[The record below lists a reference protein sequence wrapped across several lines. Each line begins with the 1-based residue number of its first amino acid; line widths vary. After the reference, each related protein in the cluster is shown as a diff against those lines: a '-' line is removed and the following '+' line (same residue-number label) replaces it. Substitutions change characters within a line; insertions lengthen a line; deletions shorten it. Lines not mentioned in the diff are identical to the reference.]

1 MMLSAFEDA
10 AREHL
15 ANPPA
20 TWTVHRVAT
29 RTWQVRTR
37 DGAVVDRCAT
47 KAAAEQSRQ
56 DGTYVRLWQERT
68 DWYLGRST
76 NPRDRPLTADERA
89 VIDKILHPVDTAPG
103 DVRAVR
109 FYDRDNH
116 DHQAWIAT
124 RTTEGRWAIEG
135 LPWWTF
141 APDELEFL
149 DADDSDANAVLL
161 DELLEACQR
170 WERDLADELAGT
182 ATSQDAAVTVIGIIR
197 RLATTLTGR

>member
-1 MMLSAFEDA
+1 M
-10 AREHL
+10 
-15 ANPPA
+15 
-20 TWTVHRVAT
+20 
-29 RTWQVRTR
+29 
-37 DGAVVDRCAT
+37 
-47 KAAAEQSRQ
+47 
-56 DGTYVRLWQERT
+56 
-68 DWYLGRST
+68 
-76 NPRDRPLTADERA
+76 
-89 VIDKILHPVDTAPG
+89 
-103 DVRAVR
+103 R

-124 RTTEGRWAIEG
+124 HTTEGRWAIEG

-149 DADDSDANAVLL
+149 DADDPDANAVLL